1 MNILQ
6 KQPSFPK
13 KYTHMH
19 KELCTKFSVIWVAN
33 FHLSQSCSFFFKCL
47 LCISTFINAPDIIH
61 MHKVRSLQIFI
72 QSIANDLSLL
82 RKKCSHCIFEENQCH
97 GLLHFIMDLFLILER
112 KNTTWFFY
120 IWFIC
125 IYVSAH
131 NDLNHRRKRLL
142 VKFTPALRQNVR
154 TWGRLEL
161 YLDNLGELIKC
172 ICTSQPLVWWCD
184 RTGAW
189 HSNNFF
195 CSAFVNAFHLS
206 GYQWVLPFMC
216 LLS

>member
-1 MNILQ
+1 MIYHCWEKLLTLYLWGESMSWVITFYNGSLSYFR
-6 KQPSFPK
+6 KK
-13 KYTHMH
+13 KYYM
-19 KELCTKFSVIWVAN
+19 
-33 FHLSQSCSFFFKCL
+33 
-47 LCISTFINAPDIIH
+47 
-61 MHKVRSLQIFI
+61 IFY
-72 QSIANDLSLL
+72 
-82 RKKCSHCIFEENQCH
+82 
-97 GLLHFIMDLFLILER
+97 M
-112 KNTTWFFY
+112 
-120 IWFIC
+120 WFIC

-161 YLDNLGELIKC
+161 YLDNLGELIKY

-189 HSNNFF
+189 HSNNFL